1 VIAIWKRAWSLREE
15 HLRFI
20 KRALRATEPD
30 VINEEMYE
38 EEDDRLSTQYQ
49 RLGTYLHTASLTFN
63 KRPQVS
69 PISE

>member
-1 VIAIWKRAWSLREE
+1 MESARRASEIRKT
-15 HLRFI
+15 RTG
-20 KRALRATEPD
+20 RALRVTEQD

-49 RLGTYLHTASLTFN
+49 RLGTYLHTASFTFN